1 MLYHIKNYK
10 KQKDEIQA
18 QVQKLDQ
25 NIFRVFT

>member
-1 MLYHIKNYK
+1 MLNHIKNYK